1 MRPHFVGLSDKP
13 RPDTVPTSLS
23 SARAAASIAK
33 PATTIDR
40 SVQRFLWVYRKTV
53 AKGIA

>member
-1 MRPHFVGLSDKP
+1 VRPHFVGLSDKP